1 MKSKMKQVKL
11 ASVMY
16 FLLNAVDPNIT
27 SFQHVIII
35 EMIHKIAYIFFA
47 CQVFKIGMW
56 SILTAHLSLDWPH
69 FE

>member
-1 MKSKMKQVKL
+1 MKMKQVKL
-11 ASVMY
+11 TSVMY
-16 FLLNAVDPNIT
+16 FTECSRPKML

-35 EMIHKIAYIFFA
+35 EMIHKIVYIFFA
-47 CQVFKIGMW
+47 YQVFKIGMW